1 RRRGA
6 QPPGIPATSPRRSRM
21 RAPKRHR
28 RRPAVSDRWSLLR
41 RHAAIGGDRS
51 PAERFPP
58 VDLGLWIRGH
68 RFDLELRRERG
79 VSVRNPADHAEY
91 LQFEQIHTAGLAPFS
106 PTVDRNR
113 GVRRN
118 RTIPAIRA
126 DAVTTPSR
134 INSRGARSTR
144 RRSSRW
150 SGATSSDE
158 RISRAAQL
166 TTAWPQARRRTAST
180 ASTQGHQLAATPA
193 TA

>member
-1 RRRGA
+1 
-6 QPPGIPATSPRRSRM
+6 
-21 RAPKRHR
+21 
-28 RRPAVSDRWSLLR
+28 
-41 RHAAIGGDRS
+41 
-51 PAERFPP
+51 
-58 VDLGLWIRGH
+58 LWIVAH

-91 LQFEQIHTAGLAPFS
+91 LQFEQIHTAGLAPCS

-126 DAVTTPSR
+126 DAVTTPSM

-166 TTAWPQARRRTAST
+166 TTAWPHARRRTAST

-193 TA
+193 TAATTTQACTKGVSTSVTTKRASMSRALAPTAIAGG